1 MTLHLN
7 TLSVDSRD
15 PAAMAGFW
23 SQALDWFVLMQSYDQ
38 ALIAPTQSREELP
51 GAVAVPFLRN
61 EDPKTDKNRWHFDL
75 APDDQDHEVARLEG
89 LGARRTDVGQHDV
102 TWVVMADPE
111 GNMFCMLH
119 SLPATGEHRR
129 RL

>member
-15 PAAMAGFW
+15 PAALAGFW
-23 SQALDWFVLMQSYDQ
+23 SQALDWFVLMQSDDQ
-38 ALIAPTQSREELP
+38 ALIAPAQSREELP
-51 GAVAVPFLRN
+51 GAVAVLFLRN
-61 EDPKTDKNRWHFDL
+61 EEPKTDKNRWHFDL
-75 APDDQDHEVARLEG
+75 APDDQEYEVARLEA

-111 GNMFCMLH
+111 GNEFCVLH
-119 SLPATGEHRR
+119 SLPATG
-129 RL
+129 